1 MFRSRAR
8 PGGPGFEILPCNALK
23 DADAVITP
31 NEVTDRHGTGVILRR
46 IFVDSCNILSIRSTN
61 LYHEHAFGAAQLHLS
76 HEGLSRAESF
86 GRMLTALNGTTIRRI
101 LCVPYHPDELVS
113 ALVLKELFG
122 VPLCTYVMDDN
133 NIFRQGIR
141 DELLREV
148 LGKSDLRLAIS
159 PELRDAYEKKFAQ
172 KFWML
177 PPVVTPEA
185 VQTEPIEPNGNREN
199 RRVPVMIGSLWST
212 QWLQQLRQTVKAS
225 GLQVHWYGNAR
236 APWLKV
242 KPEELR
248 ADGIIDCGFIPETEL
263 TKRIQQYPCALVPT
277 GTLDASDDRPEIARL
292 SLPTRLPYLLAAAN
306 LPTLVLGSP
315 QTAAARFLNRFQFGR
330 VVPYD
335 GAQLAALVEAIWQ
348 PEQQRAFRRRAAGQ
362 SRLFSAEGLSDWLW
376 RSLESGEPYDERFE
390 RAFRRTDADIV
401 PYLEGPAPK
410 DLGHDLSLVYHA
422 LRRLNRQGFEPDFV
436 LDVGSST
443 GVWSDAVHCVFPKAR
458 FVLVDP
464 LHQQYYKMNDWY
476 FRKHPEFEPVAA
488 AVSDEPGEAE
498 FSVSEDLYG
507 SSLLHPTD
515 FRAYETMR
523 VPVRIL
529 DDVVR
534 EKQLRGRGLLKID
547 VQFAEHLVLAGAK
560 KLLPR
565 VDALLIELSLLRYA
579 PQAMIFEEMWELIR
593 GLGFRYYEDTGGW
606 RCPVDGTTVQ
616 KDVLFVRPQVLRGG
630 RRSITQPVESNGNGA
645 YAEAVGESALG
656 ALAAVNS

>member
-1 MFRSRAR
+1 MVRPRAR
-8 PGGPGFEILPCNALK
+8 PGAPGFEVLPRNALK
-23 DADAVITP
+23 DADAVITA

-46 IFVDSCNILSIRSTN
+46 IFVDSSNILSIRSTN
-61 LYHEHAFGAAQLHLS
+61 LYHEHALGAAQLHLS
-76 HEGLSRAESF
+76 HEGLSRPESF
-86 GRMLTALNGTTIRRI
+86 ARMLTALSGTTIRRI

-113 ALVLKELFG
+113 ALALKELFG

-141 DELLREV
+141 DELMREV

-159 PELRDAYEKKFAQ
+159 PELRDAYEKKYGV

-177 PPVVTPEA
+177 PPVVAPDA
-185 VQTEPIEPNGNREN
+185 VQTEPVEPDCAQLN
-199 RRVPVMIGSLWST
+199 RRVAVMIGSLWST
-212 QWLQQLRQTVKAS
+212 QWLQQLRQTVKAAC
-225 GLQVHWYGNAR
+225 LEVHWYGNAR

-242 KPEELR
+242 NPKELL

-263 TKRIQQYPCALVPT
+263 TKRIQQYPCALVPS
-277 GTLDASDDRPEIARL
+277 GTLDAADDRPEIARL

-306 LPTLVLGSP
+306 LPTLVLGSE
-315 QTAAARFLNRFQFGR
+315 QTAAARFLNRFQFGQ

-335 GAQLAALVEAIWQ
+335 GAQLGAAVEAICH
-348 PEQQRAFRRRAAGQ
+348 PEQQRSLRRRAARQG
-362 SRLFSAEGLSDWLW
+362 RLFSAEGLAGWLW
-376 RSLESGEPYDERFE
+376 RSLESGEPCDERFE

-410 DLGHDLSLVYHA
+410 DLGHDLALVYHA

-443 GVWSDAVHCVFPKAR
+443 GVWSDAVKRVFPKAR
-458 FVLVDP
+458 FILVDP
-464 LHQQYYKMNDWY
+464 LHQQYSKMNDWY

-498 FSVSEDLYG
+498 LSVSEDLYG

-515 FRAYETMR
+515 FRAYQTLR
-523 VPVRIL
+523 VPVRTL
-529 DDVVR
+529 DEVVR
-534 EKQLRGRGLLKID
+534 EKRLMGRGLLKID

-565 VDALLIELSLLRYA
+565 VDALLVELSLLRYA

-606 RCPVDGTTVQ
+606 RCPIDGTTVQ
-616 KDVLFVRPQVLRGG
+616 KDVLFVRPQVLRDGV
-630 RRSITQPVESNGNGA
+630 RSQLKVAESNGNGV
-645 YAEAVGESALG
+645 YAESEAEPSSST
-656 ALAAVNS
+656 LAAVNS